1 MTTNTTNTATIE
13 ITVNGEPQRLT
24 PAPLRDALC
33 QIGYDP
39 EQQGIAVA
47 LNLTVVPRSQWPT
60 TTIAPGDHLD
70 IIGAKQGG

>member
-1 MTTNTTNTATIE
+1 MSKNAATIE
-13 ITVNGEPQRLT
+13 VTVNGEPQRLT

-33 QIGYDP
+33 EIGYDP

-47 LNLTVVPRSQWPT
+47 VNLAVVPRSEWD
-60 TTIAPGDHLD
+60 AVRVGAGDQLD